1 MRNRFLYVILSFL
14 ALFSSYAEFG
24 AQKAVFSSSSDEL
37 KIIEIHS
44 SSKEFIS
51 VSLTKPDMSGLTE
64 RTLSRSDKK
73 SDTQGQFHYGFVVGQ
88 SSVSSVNL
96 PFLSDISQS
105 AFRVF
110 LIPKSIKTIL
120 FLQTVI

>member
-1 MRNRFLYVILSFL
+1 MKSRFLYVIFSFL
-14 ALFSSYAEFG
+14 ALFSSYAGFG
-24 AQKAVFSSSSDEL
+24 AQKAVFSSSDEL

-51 VSLTKPDMSGLTE
+51 VSLKKADMSGLAE

-73 SDTQGQFHYGFVVGQ
+73 SDTQGQFHYGFVFGQ
-88 SSVSSVNL
+88 SSVSPVNL

-105 AFRVF
+105 AFRVL